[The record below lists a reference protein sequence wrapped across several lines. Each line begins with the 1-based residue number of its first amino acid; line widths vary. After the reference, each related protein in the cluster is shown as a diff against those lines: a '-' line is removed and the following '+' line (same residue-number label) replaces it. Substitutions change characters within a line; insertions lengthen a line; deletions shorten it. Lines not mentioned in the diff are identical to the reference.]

1 MYGITLE
8 SSPRFRWLTLSVKS
22 CFASGFSVENICTP
36 VPSSASRST
45 NASSLPS
52 LVSSMKLSSLM
63 VNLRYAIT
71 GFSGVKWT
79 LIPSPSMSAS
89 SPMSTPFV
97 PLASVNVA
105 VAASPVGV
113 ISASTS
119 DSKTAVLFLGPF
131 LTLPFILT
139 TSSFCSMPRDMVSSR
154 AAPVF
159 SPRM

>member
-1 MYGITLE
+1 MLKLLHI
-8 SSPRFRWLTLSVKS
+8 KN
-22 CFASGFSVENICTP
+22 FALIDSLDIEFDAGFSVITGETGAGKSDFLGDGMSVHFTP
-36 VPSSASRST
+36 LNPVIAYR
-45 NASSLPS
+45 
-52 LVSSMKLSSLM
+52 KF
-63 VNLRYAIT
+63 T

-79 LIPSPSMSAS
+79 LIPSPSMSAA

-113 ISASTS
+113 ISASTT

-159 SPRM
+159 SPMM